1 MRKLLALALLAGLLA
16 SAGCSSHNT
25 ASNSLSGTQGTVRL
39 QMTDAPGP
47 YDAVNL
53 VVNQVAIHRGL
64 PDSLEQDGVADST
77 SGWEI
82 LSNQPATYDLMKLR
96 NGVFATLGQA
106 MVPAGHYTQIRLKL
120 GAGSNLVVDGVT
132 YPLTVP
138 SGMQSGYKL
147 VGEFD
152 VPASGL
158 VELALDFDAARSI
171 HQTGNGKYM
180 LKPTCRVMPMY
191 DVGAIK
197 GTIVPDST
205 AAWVYAISGADTIA
219 TGMPALDGS
228 FLLTLL
234 KAGTYSVAIDVAA
247 PLRDTTLAGVVVSPQ
262 TTTDLGEILLGTLP
276 D

>member
-1 MRKLLALALLAGLLA
+1 MRPLLALAAVATLMAMV
-16 SAGCSSHNT
+16 GCSTTPIST
-25 ASNSLSGTQGTVRL
+25 SSGTVRL
-39 QMTDAPGP
+39 RMTDAPGS

-64 PDSLEQDGVADST
+64 PDSLEQDGVSDSV

-82 LSNQPATYDLMKLR
+82 LSDRVATYDLMKLR
-96 NGVFATLGQA
+96 NGLFATLAEGLA
-106 MVPAGHYTQIRLKL
+106 PAGHYTQIRLKL
-120 GAGSNLVVDGVT
+120 GAGSNVVVDGVT

-138 SGMQSGYKL
+138 SGLQSGYKL

-152 VPASGL
+152 VPASRL

-171 HQTGNGKYM
+171 HQTGNGRYM
-180 LKPTCRVMPMY
+180 LRPTCRVMPMY

-197 GTIVPDST
+197 GIIVPDST
-205 AAWVYAISGADTIA
+205 AAWVYAISGADTVA
-219 TGMPALDGS
+219 TGMPALDGR

-234 KAGTYSVAIDVAA
+234 KAGTYSVAIDAPA
-247 PLRDTTLAGVVVSPQ
+247 PLRDTTLSGVVVTSQ
-262 TTTDLGEILLGTLP
+262 STTDLGEILLNNLP

>member
-1 MRKLLALALLAGLLA
+1 MRPLLATITLAALAGSLALV
-16 SAGCSSHNT
+16 GCSTSPT
-25 ASNSLSGTQGTVRL
+25 ATTSGTVRIR
-39 QMTDAPGP
+39 MTDAPGI

-53 VVNQVAIHRGL
+53 VVTQVAIHRGL
-64 PDSLEQDGVADST
+64 PDSLEQDGMSDSV

-82 LSNQPATYDLMKLR
+82 LSDRAATYDLMKLR
-96 NGVFATLGQA
+96 NGVFVTLAEGLA
-106 MVPAGHYTQIRLKL
+106 PAGHYTQIRLKL
-120 GAGSNLVVDGVT
+120 GAGSNVVVDGAT

-138 SGMQSGYKL
+138 SGLQSGYKL
-147 VGEFD
+147 VAEFD

-171 HQTGNGKYM
+171 HQTGNGRYM

-219 TGMPALDGS
+219 TGMPALDGR
-228 FLLTLL
+228 FVMTLL
-234 KAGTYSVAIDVAA
+234 KAGTYSVAIDAPA
-247 PLRDTTLAGVVVSPQ
+247 PLRDTTLAGVVVTSQ
-262 TTTDLGEILLGTLP
+262 NTTDLGEILLGTLP